1 MSVMLER
8 WNDDKMDSLAAKVD
22 GLGVRMEKGF
32 ERVDSELG
40 EQRKEL
46 RELNV
51 RLDGMQRTMIQ
62 AAIAMT
68 GTLFA
73 GFVSLAGLIATQL

>member
-32 ERVDSELG
+32 ERVDSELR
-40 EQRKEL
+40 EQRKEM
-46 RELNV
+46 NA
-51 RLDGMQRTMIQ
+51 RLDGIQRTMIQ
-62 AAIAMT
+62 IVIGLSSAIIAAALI
-68 GTLFA
+68 
-73 GFVSLAGLIATQL
+73 VLAGIML

>member
-22 GLGVRMEKGF
+22 GLGK
-32 ERVDSELG
+32 ELR

-46 RELNV
+46 REQGKELNA

-62 AAIAMT
+62 AAF
-68 GTLFA
+68 TLSAAFIA
-73 GFVSLAGLIATQL
+73 GFAALIAT

>member
-22 GLGVRMEKGF
+22 GLG
-32 ERVDSELG
+32 
-40 EQRKEL
+40 KEL
-46 RELNV
+46 REQRQELNA

-62 AAIAMT
+62 AAF
-68 GTLFA
+68 TLSAAFIA
-73 GFVSLAGLIATQL
+73 GFAALIAT